1 MSGGLIWLGFLQ
13 VAIISL
19 MLIPVLYWFRRS
31 FSIKKHGIIGES
43 YDDSPK
49 ISLILPMRNESK
61 NVMRKLE
68 SIIPEIIDNENVELI
83 VVDSDSPDETA
94 RIAMDFLIGSQLD
107 NSRWNV
113 ENVAIVG
120 KSATINFML
129 EKINSDI
136 IVISDADA
144 NVLPGW
150 LEIVTER
157 LSSSDIGVVSGIEVP
172 TNSDSDFFNYFYRR
186 SSNFLRIQESKI
198 DSTPV
203 LEGSLLAWRV
213 DALTDFRLN
222 EKMNADDA
230 QLGFGAIRRG
240 KRSIIDPRISFQG
253 FEREKRSSK
262 ELVRRSQG
270 LSLALLKNADLV
282 FFSTRPRVK
291 IAIFNA
297 LFLYVLFPWLFLIFS
312 INSMLALVISPT
324 IFNSWGFFSLV
335 LIASILTTK
344 RGRSLIF
351 GIGVSIKAHLQI
363 IKGKRYNS
371 WEPIR

>member
-1 MSGGLIWLGFLQ
+1 MGGGLVWLGFLQ
-13 VAIISL
+13 VAIIFL
-19 MLIPVLYWFRRS
+19 MLIPILYWVRRS
-31 FSIKKHGIIGES
+31 FPNKNHDSIGGD
-43 YDDSPK
+43 YDDLPK

-61 NVMRKLE
+61 NVMRKLD

-83 VVDSDSPDETA
+83 VVDSDSPDDTA
-94 RIAMDFLIGSQLD
+94 RIAMDFLNGSQLD
-107 NSRWNV
+107 NARWSV
-113 ENVAIVG
+113 ENVTIVG

-129 EKINSDI
+129 DKIDSDI

-150 LEIVTER
+150 LEVVTER
-157 LSSSDIGVVSGIEVP
+157 LSTNDIGVVSGIEAP
-172 TNSDSDFFNYFYRR
+172 TNSESDFFNYFYRR
-186 SSNFLRIQESKI
+186 SSNFLRIQESRI

-230 QLGFGAIRRG
+230 QLGFGSIRRG

-253 FEREKRSSK
+253 FEGEKRSLK

-270 LSLALLKNADLV
+270 LSLALLRNADLI
-282 FFSTRPRVK
+282 FYSTRPKVK
-291 IAIFNA
+291 FAIFNA
-297 LFLYVLFPWLFLIFS
+297 LFLYVFFPWLFLIFC
-312 INSMLALVISPT
+312 INSVIALVFSPT
-324 IFNSWGFFSLV
+324 IINSWGFFSLV
-335 LIASILTTK
+335 LIAYILTTK

-351 GIGVSIKAHLQI
+351 AIGVSIKAHLQI
-363 IKGKRYNS
+363 IKGKRYSS